1 MADGRRRRA
10 GKRAT
15 EPLGGRGERA
25 GDALPVATGSA
36 GLPPQETFSS
46 QPWRLLPTRQARA
59 SGETPRGA
67 SKRARRAG
75 GVRACER
82 AASGR
87 PGVRAGETVQAR
99 ERTGGRPG
107 APTTHTP
114 PIAPPRHPPH
124 SPTHPPSLPDINTHT
139 YTIVIHTITFLV

>member
-25 GDALPVATGSA
+25 GDAAPVATGSA

-46 QPWRLLPTRQARA
+46 QPWRPLPHA
-59 SGETPRGA
+59 
-67 SKRARRAG
+67 RAG
-75 GVRACER
+75 GR
-82 AASGR
+82 AAGGR
-87 PGVRAGETVQAR
+87 PSVRAGETVEAG
-99 ERTGGRPG
+99 ERTGGRPS

-114 PIAPPRHPPH
+114 PIAPPRHPTH
-124 SPTHPPSLPDINTHT
+124 SLTHPPALPPKHQQT
-139 YTIVIHTITFLV
+139 